1 MAYGLAYVLAAIPVT
16 PGGLGVVEGVLVP
29 SLVGFGATPGAAIV
43 AVLGYRL
50 VNFWL
55 PIPVGAGAYLSLRV
69 GGDRLA
75 AKRREELRRAVAEAR
90 SLAPLMRHSGQQT
103 APLGTPSPDPS
114 FRTVERAPD
123 RSEPSRRLPPLW
135 PGPRLLTR

>member
-1 MAYGLAYVLAAIPVT
+1 VAYGLAYVLAAIPVT

-55 PIPVGAGAYLSLRV
+55 PIPVGAGAYLLSLRV

-75 AKRREELRRAVAEAR
+75 ANRREELRRAVAEAR
-90 SLAPLMRHSGQQT
+90 SLAPLMRHSGQHT

-114 FRTVERAPD
+114 FRTVE
-123 RSEPSRRLPPLW
+123 
-135 PGPRLLTR
+135 

>member
-1 MAYGLAYVLAAIPVT
+1 VAYGLAYVLAAIPVT

-90 SLAPLMRHSGQQT
+90 SLAPLMRHSGQHT

-114 FRTVERAPD
+114 FRTVE
-123 RSEPSRRLPPLW
+123 
-135 PGPRLLTR
+135 